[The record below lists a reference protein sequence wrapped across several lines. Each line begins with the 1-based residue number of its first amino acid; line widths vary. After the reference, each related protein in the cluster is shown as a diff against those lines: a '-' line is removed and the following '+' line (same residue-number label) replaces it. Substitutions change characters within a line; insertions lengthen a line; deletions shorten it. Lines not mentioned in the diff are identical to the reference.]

1 MNALTKYTMKNLIP
15 LLVLLFALSKT
26 TIASSNQQIK
36 YRIQC
41 ATSADKD
48 LIEKLSDIPELKSF
62 TLPSGNKI
70 FFSGG
75 YFNKIGTAQARLE
88 EVKAV
93 GFKSAFIR
101 VFKYSN
107 MLSKPVGDQYIENA
121 KKKVIIQEESKKTV
135 QTSSVASK
143 ATTNSSQKIYSRA
156 EVEAM
161 KKKAA
166 ERKAKAEAAKVK
178 TVKAEVV
185 LEKKEVKTEEVKES
199 VEKKKKP
206 AFIVDEPP
214 LYKVMLGSV
223 KSRNDPFE
231 AVSKLNNEIVY
242 TYEARNEIIYAVGYF
257 DDEKAAKKALPNY
270 IKHASEAKVIGLYKG
285 KVISLQLANQ
295 LYEQYHNK

>member
-1 MNALTKYTMKNLIP
+1 MNALTIICMKNLIP
-15 LLVLLFALSKT
+15 LLVLLFAFSKT
-26 TIASSNQQIK
+26 TFASSNQQIK

-70 FFSGG
+70 YFSGG

-121 KKKVIIQEESKKTV
+121 KKKIVIQEEVKKTV
-135 QTSSVASK
+135 QANAS
-143 ATTNSSQKIYSRA
+143 ATKVTTKSSQKIYSRA

-178 TVKAEVV
+178 TVKKEV
-185 LEKKEVKTEEVKES
+185 LIEKKEVKVEEKEP

-214 LYKVMLGSV
+214 VYKVMLGSV

-257 DDEKAAKKALPNY
+257 DEEEAAQKALPNY